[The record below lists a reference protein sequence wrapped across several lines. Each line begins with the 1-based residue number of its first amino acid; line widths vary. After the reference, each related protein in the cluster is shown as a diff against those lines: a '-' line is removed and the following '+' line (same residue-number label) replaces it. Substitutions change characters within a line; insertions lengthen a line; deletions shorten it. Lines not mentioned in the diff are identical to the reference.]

1 MAIKSYDYD
10 VPPAGGG
17 PYDAPTPHAAA
28 VAHEPFVAPES
39 DLMIPDLSPKLGSAR
54 EAESGGPGD

>member
-1 MAIKSYDYD
+1 MAITRYSYN

-28 VAHEPFVAPES
+28 VAQEPFTAPES
-39 DLMIPDLSPKLGSAR
+39 DLMIPDLSPKLGAAR
-54 EAESGGPGD
+54 EAESGSPGD